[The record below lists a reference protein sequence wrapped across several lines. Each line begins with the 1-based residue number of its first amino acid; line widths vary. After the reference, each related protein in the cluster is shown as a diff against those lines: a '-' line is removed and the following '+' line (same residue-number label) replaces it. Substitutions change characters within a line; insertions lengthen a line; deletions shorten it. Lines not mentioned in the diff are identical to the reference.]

1 MQFLSAAIKDDFCWF
16 SATEGSPHKKSKHKH
31 KKHKK
36 KRERS
41 SSNSEEIDVV
51 GFDMKKDTG
60 HGFGPLKLKIKF
72 GGETVSTAQ

>member
-1 MQFLSAAIKDDFCWF
+1 MRNQLFYFL
-16 SATEGSPHKKSKHKH
+16 GSLHKKSKHKH

-51 GFDMKKDTG
+51 GFDMKKEGTA
-60 HGFGPLKLKIKF
+60 GFGSLKLKIKF
-72 GGETVSTAQ
+72 GGETVSTTQ

>member
-1 MQFLSAAIKDDFCWF
+1 MKSLSIFHQFHA
-16 SATEGSPHKKSKHKH
+16 GSPHKKSKHKH

-51 GFDMKKDTG
+51 GLDMKKDPSA
-60 HGFGPLKLKIKF
+60 GFGPLKLKITF

>member
-1 MQFLSAAIKDDFCWF
+1 M
-16 SATEGSPHKKSKHKH
+16 KHKH

-41 SSNSEEIDVV
+41 SSNSDDIDVV
-51 GFDMKKDTG
+51 GLDMKKDAAQA
-60 HGFGPLKLKIKF
+60 GFGSLKLKIRF